1 MNAPDDAEKRQQ
13 SIDLLNNT
21 HEFPQ
26 PLMVK
31 VIGKQQTDFVK
42 QVAQLVESHLQLP
55 EPPQVQTRET
65 AGGRHVSVTLEPTF
79 ESAEQVLDLYEQL
92 RALPDVVMLL

>member
-1 MNAPDDAEKRQQ
+1 MNPPDDAEKRQQ

-31 VIGKQQTDFVK
+31 VIGKQNTDFVT

-55 EPPQVQTRET
+55 EPPEVQTRET

-79 ESAEQVLDLYEQL
+79 ETAEQVLDLYEQL
-92 RALPDVVMLL
+92 RQLPDVVMLL

>member
-31 VIGKQQTDFVK
+31 VIGKQHSDFVK
-42 QVAQLVESHLQLP
+42 QVAQLVESHLQLT
-55 EPPQVQTRET
+55 EPPEVQTRET